1 MGLGLLFVGYFTLTI
16 AALPLPGIAT
26 FAGYL
31 LAGYAATK
39 LMAYQSWFRY
49 MRLIS
54 FIGAILSFPALT
66 TKICGYLGMEI
77 GFLAFADTYLYLLA
91 VDLTLLAFH
100 AAMYL
105 AICKLATETGVEK
118 IRVSS
123 ARNLVFFG
131 FVYMAKTAFGVI
143 GNFGDSFKTL
153 ASVGTAVCTLIYI
166 VILVLTHVM
175 LFSAYMWICDENDVD
190 MEIKDTGI
198 GWLDKIRR
206 SAAEKE
212 QKAADDTKDY
222 LQRRYDEKHKSSNTS
237 QKRKKKKKK

>member
-26 FAGYL
+26 FIGYL
-31 LAGYAATK
+31 LTGYAATR
-39 LMAYQSWFRY
+39 LMAYQGWFRY

-54 FIGAILSFPALT
+54 FIGAFLSFPSLT
-66 TKICGYLGMEI
+66 VKVCGYLNVSVD
-77 GFLAFADTYLYLLA
+77 FLSFAESYLFLLL

-123 ARNLVFFG
+123 ARNLVFFC
-131 FVYMAKTAFGVI
+131 FVYIAKTAFGFLGSI
-143 GNFGDSFKTL
+143 GGSFMTL
-153 ASVGTAVCTLIYI
+153 AAVGTAICTLIYI
-166 VILVLTHVM
+166 VMLILTHVM
-175 LFSAYMWICDENDVD
+175 LFSAYMWICDEHDVD

-198 GWLDKIRR
+198 GWLDRIRR

-222 LQRRYDEKHKSSNTS
+222 LQRRYDEKHGSRAPSGG
-237 QKRKKKKKK
+237 KKKKKKK